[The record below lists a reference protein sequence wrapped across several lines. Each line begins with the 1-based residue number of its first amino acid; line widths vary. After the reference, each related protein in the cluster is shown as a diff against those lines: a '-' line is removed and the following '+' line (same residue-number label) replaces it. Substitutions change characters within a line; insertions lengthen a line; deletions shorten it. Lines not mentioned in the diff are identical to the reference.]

1 MDSQTRYVLILEWT
15 SWTESLY
22 FGIFAFQEFYS
33 TAQDVMSIHKH
44 LLAAFNQNFRIELPF
59 ENTLEF
65 DSEVY
70 FSLFNLLFNAEMQM
84 MIFYYH
90 SNASTVTIKLF
101 N

>member
-1 MDSQTRYVLILEWT
+1 
-15 SWTESLY
+15 
-22 FGIFAFQEFYS
+22 
-33 TAQDVMSIHKH
+33 MSIHKH
-44 LLAAFNQNFRIELPF
+44 LLEAFNQNFRIELPF

-70 FSLFNLLFNAEMQM
+70 FRLFNLLFNAEMQM

-90 SNASTVTIKLF
+90 SNGSTVTIKLF

>member
-1 MDSQTRYVLILEWT
+1 
-15 SWTESLY
+15 
-22 FGIFAFQEFYS
+22 
-33 TAQDVMSIHKH
+33 MSIHKH
-44 LLAAFNQNFRIELPF
+44 LLEAFNQNFRIELPF

-65 DSEVY
+65 DSEV
-70 FSLFNLLFNAEMQM
+70 FFRLFNLLFNAEMQM

>member
-1 MDSQTRYVLILEWT
+1 
-15 SWTESLY
+15 
-22 FGIFAFQEFYS
+22 
-33 TAQDVMSIHKH
+33 MSIHKH
-44 LLAAFNQNFRIELPF
+44 LLEAFNQNFRIELPF